1 MAPGTEDVE
10 PPFQQ
15 ALDREHLA
23 DLAVLALVEEEEER
37 AADRDWLLQ
46 VTDTLLR
53 LNAQRRVQVTVEMV
67 VQAAKV
73 ALVCG

>member
-1 MAPGTEDVE
+1 MVTLGD
-10 PPFQQ
+10 
-15 ALDREHLA
+15 
-23 DLAVLALVEEEEER
+23 EEEER